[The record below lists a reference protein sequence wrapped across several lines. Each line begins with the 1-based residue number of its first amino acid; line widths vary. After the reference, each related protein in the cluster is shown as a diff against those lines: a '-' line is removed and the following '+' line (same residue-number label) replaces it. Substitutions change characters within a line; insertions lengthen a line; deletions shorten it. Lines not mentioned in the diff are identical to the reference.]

1 MEYLVSVVTP
11 FHNVEMDVFRN
22 ACESMIS
29 QTIGF
34 DNVEWVVVVH
44 NSEKRLLD
52 GVRERLE
59 KFPNVVIDV
68 LNNEIRSPS
77 SPRNRGLELASA
89 PYVGFLDADD
99 SFTPEC
105 LEIAL
110 AHMKKNQS
118 QITWFRREYEL
129 ESEDTVPITEIVLW
143 DQTREEIIIDR
154 EHWDDEK
161 MFSGI
166 CGMVTSRLYE
176 KKFLDKYGIRFD
188 ESVPFAEDYLFNLEA
203 YGHAKKIC
211 YLPQLIGYHY
221 YINKSSLVQSS
232 GKDAKTLIA
241 YAKGYKKVFDTGLGY
256 GFFMN
261 AIVLGLCCVLA
272 RFLIASDKLT
282 LEDRITI
289 RDILAPYLEMMTPL
303 KVSKLYSEKQVKERY
318 DFPREVILHPDRQS
332 GEAGTD
338 TLIAVDVRTEQA
350 LPQYQRL
357 LRDIL
362 NINQDSDIGRRYDF
376 VDILTLSGY
385 QAKIPVTGHE
395 FYGPIIR
402 LQTNVGE
409 SKILTSD
416 DIRNYIFIT
425 GEKGLPELIPCTSRQ
440 IRPIRKLLEK
450 SLVDRRT
457 FLMMESLPRINRH
470 NDNTYSNT
478 AYGTVLTDLYADPKF
493 LPMEKKRMFTA
504 PYELLFPEEV
514 ANLTYVR
521 LFFALSDPDMDQI
534 LAPNTW
540 TVWEAFYDLERLWRN
555 LCEDIAR
562 GKLSSFNEISDE
574 FKANLESRIVPNPA
588 RAAELAAIFSQG
600 FDTPV
605 APRIWKKLSRIIAFG
620 TGTFAIYT
628 QNIKRYTGDI
638 ELMNGP
644 YLSAQAILGS
654 EMEKTGLYRLAF
666 KNAFVEFEPVS
677 EEDGKRRP
685 AVLAPDVE
693 VGKDYAIL
701 ITTYSGLYRYR
712 LNEVVHIDHMSD
724 GFPVFSYEYDVRQTM
739 KLHGVSVTERLI
751 RESLLTLVRETG
763 FEIADYAY
771 RKSEAEDRIVV
782 LLEPKSEDVS
792 AERTEDL
799 AEILEREMERQSAPY
814 RQAVAAGELQPV
826 KVGFIEPETQ
836 FLYRDLMMQH
846 MIRSS
851 ADFVKPV
858 RYIDTP
864 AKSRLFQEMGEKL

>member
-22 ACESMIS
+22 TCESMFS

-34 DNVEWVVVVH
+34 ENVEWVVVVH
-44 NSEKRLLD
+44 NSEKRFLD
-52 GVRERLE
+52 GVRELLA
-59 KFPNVVIDV
+59 KYPNVIVDV

-77 SPRNRGLELASA
+77 SPRNRGLELVSA
-89 PYVGFLDADD
+89 PYIGFLDADD
-99 SFTPEC
+99 RFTPEC

-129 ESEDTVPITEIVLW
+129 ESDDTVPITEIVLW
-143 DQTREEIIIDR
+143 DQTREEIIVDR

-176 KKFLDKYGIRFD
+176 KGFLDRYGIRFD

-203 YGHAKKIC
+203 YGHAEKIC

-232 GKDAKTLIA
+232 KKDAETLIA

-261 AIVLGLCCVLA
+261 AIVLGLCSVLA
-272 RFLIASDKLT
+272 RFMIASDKLT
-282 LEDRITI
+282 LKDRIII

-303 KVSKLYSEKQVKERY
+303 KVSKLYSEKEVKERY
-318 DFPREVILHPDRQS
+318 DFPREVILNPGRQM
-332 GEAGTD
+332 GDTGAD
-338 TLIAVDVRTEQA
+338 TLVAVDVRTKQT

-362 NINQDSDIGRRYDF
+362 NINQGSDIGMRYGF

-385 QAKIPVTGHE
+385 QAKIPVTGYE
-395 FYGPIIR
+395 FYAPIIR

-416 DIRNYIFIT
+416 DIRSYVFIT
-425 GEKGLPELIPCTSRQ
+425 GKKGLPERIPCTERQ
-440 IRPIRKLLEK
+440 IRPVRTLLEK
-450 SLVDRRT
+450 ALVDRRT
-457 FLMMESLPRINRH
+457 FLMMESLPRIHRH

-478 AYGTVLTDLYADPKF
+478 AYGTVLTDLYADPRL

-521 LFFALSDPDMDQI
+521 LFFALSDPELDQI
-534 LAPNTW
+534 IAPNTW

-574 FKANLESRIVPNPA
+574 FKANLESRILPNPK
-588 RAAELAAIFSQG
+588 RAEELAAIFEQG

-605 APRIWKKLSRIIAFG
+605 APKIWKKLSRIIAFG

-628 QNIKRYTGDI
+628 ENIKRYIGDI
-638 ELMNGP
+638 QRLNGP
-644 YLSAQAILGS
+644 FLSAQAILGS
-654 EMEKTGLYRLAF
+654 EMETTGLYQLAF
-666 KNAFVEFEPVS
+666 KNAFLEFEPVS
-677 EEDGKRRP
+677 QEDGQPRT
-685 AVLAPDVE
+685 AVLASDVE
-693 VGKDYAIL
+693 VGQDYTIL

-712 LNEVVHIDHMSD
+712 LNEVVHIDRMLD
-724 GFPVFSYEYDVRQTM
+724 GFPVFSYEYDAQQTM
-739 KLHGVSVTERLI
+739 KLHGISVTERLV
-751 RESLLTLVRETG
+751 RESLLTVMRETG
-763 FEIADYAY
+763 FEISDYAY
-771 RKSEAEDRIVV
+771 RKNEEENRIVV
-782 LLEPKSEDVS
+782 LLEPKSEDVGAQS
-792 AERTEDL
+792 TDRL
-799 AEILEREMERQSAPY
+799 SHILEREMEKRCAPY
-814 RQAVAAGELQPV
+814 RQAVAVGELQPV
-826 KVGFIEPETQ
+826 KVAFTEPETQ
-836 FLYRDLMMQH
+836 FLYRDLMMQY
-846 MIRSS
+846 MIKSA

-864 AKSRLFQEMGEKL
+864 AKNRLFQEAESF